1 MFFHILILIWA
12 TYFSEEVRFYGLP
25 RETCGVGFSVLYI
38 LACDRHMWWVRKII
52 SNASYKLLTKRVRAT
67 NSRWST
73 HQHWFHL
80 KIVKI
85 LICKDERTSKLCWRG
100 RSFGKREVMF
110 DISSVSFKCVT
121 LKKETCLYISLFL
134 SNPVERWFSGFSLT
148 KWTVHC

>member
-52 SNASYKLLTKRVRAT
+52 STASYKLLTKRVRAT

-73 HQHWFHL
+73 YLTKSNLSFMFCSTSFPWHSSWKINNLVLSKRKRMSCVSFQHWFHL

-85 LICKDERTSKLCWRG
+85 LICKD
-100 RSFGKREVMF
+100 
-110 DISSVSFKCVT
+110 
-121 LKKETCLYISLFL
+121 
-134 SNPVERWFSGFSLT
+134 
-148 KWTVHC
+148 